1 MIYLSEIRDWLKT
14 FDIAVENYY
23 IGSMD
28 GRKDKSI
35 GVYQRSNSPLREC
48 IGMPSSYQIKPIS
61 VKIHWNKNANET
73 EQAAYQL
80 YQRLKAVCSFDI
92 NNKHIIMLKLLH
104 SEPIDILTD
113 EFGVYERVIEF
124 DLYYTSERT
133 DE

>member
-14 FDIAVENYY
+14 FDIAENYY
-23 IGSMD
+23 IGTMN

-35 GVYQRSNSPLREC
+35 GVYQRGNAPLREC
-48 IGMPSSYQIKPIS
+48 IGMLSSYQVKPVS
-61 VKIHWNKNANET
+61 VKIHWNKNADET
-73 EQAAYQL
+73 EKAAYQL
-80 YQRLKAVCSFDI
+80 YERLKAVSSFDI

-113 EFGVYERVIEF
+113 ELGVYERVIEF
-124 DLYYTSERT
+124 DLYYTERT

>member
-14 FDIAVENYY
+14 FDIAENYY

-35 GVYQRSNSPLREC
+35 GVYQRGNAPLREC
-48 IGMPSSYQIKPIS
+48 IGMLSSYQVKPVS
-61 VKIHWNKNANET
+61 VKIHWTKNADET
-73 EQAAYQL
+73 EKAAYQL
-80 YQRLKAVCSFDI
+80 YERLKAVSSFDI

-113 EFGVYERVIEF
+113 ELGVYERVIEF
-124 DLYYTSERT
+124 DLYYTERT

>member
-14 FDIAVENYY
+14 FDIAENYY
-23 IGSMD
+23 IGRMD

-48 IGMPSSYQIKPIS
+48 IGMPSSYQVKPIS

-80 YQRLKAVCSFDI
+80 YQRLKAVSSFDI
-92 NNKHIIMLKLLH
+92 NKKHIIMLKLLH

-124 DLYYTSERT
+124 DLYYTERT

>member
-14 FDIAVENYY
+14 FDIAAENYC
-23 IGSMD
+23 IGRMD

-48 IGMPSSYQIKPIS
+48 IGMPSSYQVKPIS

-80 YQRLKAVCSFDI
+80 YQRLKAVSSFDI
-92 NNKHIIMLKLLH
+92 NKKHIIMLKLLH

>member
-14 FDIAVENYY
+14 FDIAENYY

-48 IGMPSSYQIKPIS
+48 VGMPSSYQIKPIS
-61 VKIHWNKNANET
+61 VKIHRNKNANET

-80 YQRLKAVCSFDI
+80 YQRLKAVSSFDI

-124 DLYYTSERT
+124 DLYESAE
-133 DE
+133 

>member
-14 FDIAVENYY
+14 FDIAENYY
-23 IGSMD
+23 IGTMD

-35 GVYQRSNSPLREC
+35 GVYQRGNAPLREC
-48 IGMPSSYQIKPIS
+48 IGMLSSYQVKQIS
-61 VKIHWNKNANET
+61 VKIHWNKNENET

-80 YQRLKAVCSFDI
+80 YQRLKAVSSFDI

-113 EFGVYERVIEF
+113 ELGVYERVIEF
-124 DLYYTSERT
+124 DLYYTERI

>member
-14 FDIAVENYY
+14 FDIAENYY
-23 IGSMD
+23 IGSVD

-48 IGMPSSYQIKPIS
+48 IGMLSSYQVKPIS

-80 YQRLKAVCSFDI
+80 YQRLKAVSSFDI
-92 NNKHIIMLKLLH
+92 NKKHIIMLKLLH

>member
-14 FDIAVENYY
+14 FDIAAENYY
-23 IGSMD
+23 IGRMD

-48 IGMPSSYQIKPIS
+48 IGMPSSYQVKPIS

-73 EQAAYQL
+73 EQAAYQF
-80 YQRLKAVCSFDI
+80 YQRLKAVSSFDI
-92 NNKHIIMLKLLH
+92 NKKHIIMLKLLH

>member
-14 FDIAVENYY
+14 FDIAENYY
-23 IGSMD
+23 IGKTN

-73 EQAAYQL
+73 EKAAYQL
-80 YQRLKAVCSFDI
+80 YQRLKAVSSFDI

-104 SEPIDILTD
+104 SEPVDISTD

-124 DLYYTSERT
+124 DLYYRKE
-133 DE
+133 DV

>member
-14 FDIAVENYY
+14 FDIAENYY
-23 IGSMD
+23 IGRMN

-35 GVYQRSNSPLREC
+35 GVYQRSNSPLRNC
-48 IGMPSSYQIKPIS
+48 IGMPSSYQVKPVS
-61 VKIHWNKNANET
+61 VKIHWNKNADET
-73 EQAAYQL
+73 EKAAYQL
-80 YQRLKAVCSFDI
+80 YERLKAVSSFDI
-92 NNKHIIMLKLLH
+92 NNKRIIMLKLLH

-124 DLYYTSERT
+124 DLYYTERT

>member
-14 FDIAVENYY
+14 FDIAENYY
-23 IGSMD
+23 YIGTMN

-35 GVYQRSNSPLREC
+35 GVYQRGNAPLREC
-48 IGMPSSYQIKPIS
+48 IGMPSSYQIKPVS
-61 VKIHWNKNANET
+61 VKIHWNKNADET
-73 EQAAYQL
+73 EKTACQL
-80 YQRLKAVCSFDI
+80 YQRLKAVSSFDI
-92 NNKHIIMLKLLH
+92 GNKHIIMLKLLH

-124 DLYYTSERT
+124 DLYYTERT

>member
-14 FDIAVENYY
+14 FDIAENYY
-23 IGSMD
+23 IGTMD

-35 GVYQRSNSPLREC
+35 GVYQRGNAPLREC
-48 IGMPSSYQIKPIS
+48 IGMLSSYQVKPVS
-61 VKIHWNKNANET
+61 VKIHWNKNADET
-73 EQAAYQL
+73 EKAAYQL
-80 YQRLKAVCSFDI
+80 YERLKAVSSFDI

-113 EFGVYERVIEF
+113 ELGVYERVIEF
-124 DLYYTSERT
+124 DLYYTERI

>member
-14 FDIAVENYY
+14 FDIAENYY

-48 IGMPSSYQIKPIS
+48 IGMLSSYQVKPIS

-80 YQRLKAVCSFDI
+80 YQRLKAVSSFDI
-92 NNKHIIMLKLLH
+92 NNKHIIMLKLLQ

>member
-14 FDIAVENYY
+14 FDIAENYY

-48 IGMPSSYQIKPIS
+48 VGMPSSYQVKPVS
-61 VKIHWNKNANET
+61 VKIHWNKNADET
-73 EQAAYQL
+73 EKTACQL
-80 YQRLKAVCSFDI
+80 YQRLKAVSSFDI
-92 NNKHIIMLKLLH
+92 GNKHIIMLKLLH
-104 SEPIDILTD
+104 SEPIDSLTD

-124 DLYYTSERT
+124 DLYYTERT

>member
-14 FDIAVENYY
+14 FGIAENYY
-23 IGSMD
+23 IGTMD

-48 IGMPSSYQIKPIS
+48 IGMPSSYQVKPIS
-61 VKIHWNKNANET
+61 VKIHWNRNANET

-80 YQRLKAVCSFDI
+80 YQMLKAVSSFDI

-113 EFGVYERVIEF
+113 EFGIYERVIEF
-124 DLYYTSERT
+124 DLYYTERT

>member
-14 FDIAVENYY
+14 FDIAENYY
-23 IGSMD
+23 IGTMN

-35 GVYQRSNSPLREC
+35 GVYQRGNAPLREC
-48 IGMPSSYQIKPIS
+48 IGMLSSYQVKPVS
-61 VKIHWNKNANET
+61 VKIHWTKNADET
-73 EQAAYQL
+73 EKAAYQL
-80 YQRLKAVCSFDI
+80 YERLKAVSSFDI

-113 EFGVYERVIEF
+113 ELGVYERVIEF
-124 DLYYTSERT
+124 DLYYTERT